1 MKVKMVSILVE
12 DPASAHTYYTEVLGF
27 KSHTFMPDHQLAIVM
42 APDDETATVILEPV
56 SYDYVRTFKNEIYK
70 AGLPYIIFDSKDV
83 QADYEALVA
92 KGVTFKKEP
101 KTDEWGTSAILDD
114 QHGNYIQIHQDL

>member
-12 DPASAHTYYTEVLGF
+12 DPVSAHAFYTEVLGF
-27 KSHTFMPDHQLAIVM
+27 KSHTYMPDHQLAIVI

-56 SYDYVRTFKNEIYK
+56 SHDFVRTFKNEIYK
-70 AGLPYIIFDSKDV
+70 MGLPCIIFDSNDV
-83 QADYEALVA
+83 HADYKALAA
-92 KGVTFKKEP
+92 KGVIFKKEP

-114 QHGNYIQIHQDL
+114 QHGNFIQIHQDL